1 MLKFVFWALVA
12 ANTGLFAYSQGYLG
26 QAGAG
31 EREPARLAN
40 QLAPERLVPM
50 TAADAQRAVDGAAPA
65 AASAPAEEST
75 LTSSATSPAT
85 APTPTPDTAPPAAPV
100 PAPAAPAPPPARLV
114 ACVQAGPFSAIGARR
129 FEARAAR
136 LGLAARQTRI
146 EVPFQEVT
154 SHLVYLPASGGVE
167 GAQKRVADLKERGI
181 DNFFIMQGDSPLRG
195 AISLGVFKTDG
206 AAQKL
211 AADLQR
217 QGVRGVRIL
226 PRGPQGTRPAY
237 QYRAIEP
244 ALRTQLADL
253 ADNYTGASLGNC
265 D

>member
-1 MLKFVFWALVA
+1 VLKFVFWALVA
-12 ANTGLFAYSQGYLG
+12 ANAGLFAYSQGYLG

-50 TAADAQRAVDGAAPA
+50 TTADAQRAVDDAAPA
-65 AASAPAEEST
+65 AAAAPDGESALTSNAAAPA
-75 LTSSATSPAT
+75 
-85 APTPTPDTAPPAAPV
+85 PDTAAQATPV
-100 PAPAAPAPPPARLV
+100 PAAPAAPATPPANLV

-146 EVPFQEVT
+146 EVPFQEIT